1 MARATSEPKERFD
14 AYYLEQEWQTDRQRR
29 QVAETC
35 EACNGAGEHDGEE
48 CSLCRGTGEVE
59 V

>member
-1 MARATSEPKERFD
+1 MKRATSGTYD
-14 AYYLEQEWQTDRQRR
+14 AAYVGQEWKMDRQRR

-35 EACNGAGEHDGEE
+35 EACNGAGEHDGET
-48 CSLCRGTGEVE
+48 CSLCRGTGEVD